1 MQYVLHINNVFTV
14 MLQLIYILV
23 NCPPGSQGVTGS
35 TCTLCT
41 TDTFQDQQ
49 GQVTCRPCPDGQG
62 TNLNGSVECTGKT
75 IVKQPCG
82 CVVV

>member
-1 MQYVLHINNVFTV
+1 MKILRINSVLTVYYYDSIN
-14 MLQLIYILV
+14 YSLV

-75 IVKQPCG
+75 IV
-82 CVVV
+82 